1 MNQTFKA
8 FTLNYDNCAKFL
20 QTQCTITKGISN
32 QLVKP
37 FEQKTIKAIWD
48 TGAEMSAISH
58 DVVQKLGLIPVS
70 KAKNYTAGGMVN
82 VDIFVINIKSPSN
95 IEFSMIPVTG
105 NDLGD
110 TDMLIGMDII
120 SKGDFA
126 ITNVGGK
133 TTFSFRIPSVE
144 TIDFVRYHS

>member
-8 FTLNYDNCAKFL
+8 FTLSYDNCAKFL
-20 QTQCTITKGISN
+20 QTQCTVTKGTSS
-32 QLVKP
+32 QLAKP
-37 FEQKTIKAIWD
+37 SEQKTIRAIWD
-48 TGAEMSAISH
+48 TGAEMSAISQ
-58 DVVQKLGLIPVS
+58 DFVQKLGLIPVG

-82 VDIFVINIKSPSN
+82 VDIFVINIKLPSN

-126 ITNVGGK
+126 ITNVGWK
-133 TTFSFRIPSVE
+133 TTFSFRIPSIE
-144 TIDFVRYHS
+144 TIDFVRNHS

>member
-1 MNQTFKA
+1 
-8 FTLNYDNCAKFL
+8 
-20 QTQCTITKGISN
+20 
-32 QLVKP
+32 
-37 FEQKTIKAIWD
+37 
-48 TGAEMSAISH
+48 MSAISH